1 MEAYY
6 AFSDEAGQYENTCG
20 KRFLKSHPYYVPMS
34 GGTATNVVMTI
45 RPSSMHVPMDVSVHF
60 A

>member
-1 MEAYY
+1 
-6 AFSDEAGQYENTCG
+6 
-20 KRFLKSHPYYVPMS
+20 MS